1 MGKFPSANNTY
12 HLLYN
17 CLTGDTLQ
25 LATVNNTYEVLK
37 AVYDDTNEA
46 LQVKF
51 VAPITITES
60 VTILADLTVS
70 GTTTYINVVDLNVAD
85 NIICLNSGET
95 GAGVTLGTAGLEVDR
110 GTQTWAELLWD
121 ESVSGWTAGL
131 NGSRE
136 VIAFEH
142 TDLAGYGI
150 TDAYTKTECDDNFLS
165 ATTTV
170 TDIGGYATSSLYTKT
185 ECDDN
190 FLSANT
196 ALFDGSYT
204 SLTDVPDFDSMY
216 LSANTALFDGAY
228 GSLTGVPDFDS
239 MYLSASTVIPTDFYT
254 QSEADANFLSA
265 TTSLVTSLDDLS
277 DVNLGTPSANYVL
290 TYDGV
295 EWIASAA
302 TYVMPDSYTK
312 TETDA
317 NFLSANTALFD
328 GAYGSLTGV
337 PDFDTMYL
345 SASTT
350 AADIGG
356 ITAQYVADNF
366 LSANT
371 SLFDG
376 AYGSLTG
383 VPDFDS
389 MYLSANTAIPSDF
402 YTTGEADA
410 NFLSANTSYYTQAQ
424 ANNNFLSA
432 TTSYYTQ
439 AQANANFLSANT
451 YEEKSFQIEFAT
463 QTPYYL
469 TSYAPYAYDVITLYT
484 FTNSGSCN
492 ISLSG
497 GSDGA
502 TAIGSLTNVTTD
514 TSLDTTN
521 ATSANTI
528 SAGHMLKLVVNST
541 TNASTL
547 YGTIK
552 IQRK

>member
-1 MGKFPSANNTY
+1 
-12 HLLYN
+12 
-17 CLTGDTLQ
+17 
-25 LATVNNTYEVLK
+25 
-37 AVYDDTNEA
+37 
-46 LQVKF
+46 
-51 VAPITITES
+51 
-60 VTILADLTVS
+60 
-70 GTTTYINVVDLNVAD
+70 
-85 NIICLNSGET
+85 
-95 GAGVTLGTAGLEVDR
+95 
-110 GTQTWAELLWD
+110 
-121 ESVSGWTAGL
+121 
-131 NGSRE
+131 
-136 VIAFEH
+136 
-142 TDLAGYGI
+142 
-150 TDAYTKTECDDNFLS
+150 
-165 ATTTV
+165 
-170 TDIGGYATSSLYTKT
+170 
-185 ECDDN
+185 
-190 FLSANT
+190 
-196 ALFDGSYT
+196 
-204 SLTDVPDFDSMY
+204 MY
-216 LSANTALFDGAY
+216 LSANTTLFDGAY

-345 SASTT
+345 SASTVIPT
-350 AADIGG
+350 DFYSTTEAD
-356 ITAQYVADNF
+356 VNF
-366 LSANT
+366 LSAST

-376 AYGSLTG
+376 DYGSLEN
-383 VPDFDS
+383 VPDFDT
-389 MYLSANTAIPSDF
+389 MFLSASTVIPSDF

-439 AQANANFLSANT
+439 TQANANFLSANT
-451 YEEKSFQIEFAT
+451 YEEKSFQIEFT
-463 QTPYYL
+463 TGISYFL

-497 GSDGA
+497 GSAGA

-541 TNASTL
+541 SSAATL

-552 IQRK
+552 TQRK